1 MLLLGTCCCAG
12 DAGFSIFF
20 MDGLGGELG
29 VLYTVIQRIMQPTI
43 AVMYTY
49 LMLEELSLRTVVD
62 GDAKE
67 TICLLMMVVG
77 ID

>member
-1 MLLLGTCCCAG
+1 M
-12 DAGFSIFF
+12 
-20 MDGLGGELG
+20 
-29 VLYTVIQRIMQPTI
+29 IQRIMQPTI